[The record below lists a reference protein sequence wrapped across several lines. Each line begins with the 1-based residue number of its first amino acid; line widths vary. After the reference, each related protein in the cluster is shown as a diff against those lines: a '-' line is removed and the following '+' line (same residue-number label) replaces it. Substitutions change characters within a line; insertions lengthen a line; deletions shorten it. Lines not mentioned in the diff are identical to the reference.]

1 MMMMMSVMTIKNA
14 NVMMTTIL
22 NRLPWLVAA
31 LLRGASSQ
39 KRRRNKFQTRKLEFC
54 ETLD

>member
-1 MMMMMSVMTIKNA
+1 MMMMSVMTIKNA

-31 LLRGASSQ
+31 LLTGTSSQ
-39 KRRRNKFQTRKLEFC
+39 RRRRNKI
-54 ETLD
+54 